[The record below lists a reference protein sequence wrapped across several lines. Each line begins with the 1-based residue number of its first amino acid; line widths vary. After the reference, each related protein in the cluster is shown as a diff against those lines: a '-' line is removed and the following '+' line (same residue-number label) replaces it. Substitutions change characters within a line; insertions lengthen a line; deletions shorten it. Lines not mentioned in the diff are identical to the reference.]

1 MTSNPGYLIRRSSE
15 SDYIALREIRLEA
28 LKDSPDAF
36 GSTFEECEKWRPER
50 WKEMASGNC
59 YLAEIDGEVVGMST
73 GGLNT
78 QFPGT
83 FWLFG
88 MFVSPKARGTG
99 VASELVSIVESWAR
113 EHGGT
118 ELYLHV
124 TESMVRARAFYK
136 KIGVNLNGGSVTMD
150 RDTSIKLVTMV
161 KKLD

>member
-1 MTSNPGYLIRRSSE
+1 MTTSTEFSIRRSNE
-15 SDYIALREIRLEA
+15 SDYIVLRNIRLEA
-28 LKDSPDAF
+28 LKDSPDAY
-36 GSTFEECEKWRPER
+36 GSTYKESELWTPAR
-50 WKEMASGNC
+50 WKEMALGNC
-59 YLAEIDGEVVGMST
+59 FLGEIDGDVVGMAT

-78 QFPGT
+78 QFPNT

-99 VASELVSIVESWAR
+99 VATDLVNAVEKWA
-113 EHGGT
+113 EAQGGT

-124 TESMVRARAFYK
+124 TESMQRARSFYT
-136 KIGVNLNGGSVTMD
+136 KIGFSLNGGSVTMD

>member
-1 MTSNPGYLIRRSSE
+1 MTTSTEFSIRRCNE
-15 SDYIALREIRLEA
+15 SDHIVLREIRLEA
-28 LKDSPDAF
+28 LKDSPDAY
-36 GSTFEECEKWRPER
+36 GSTYKESELWTPAR
-50 WKEMASGNC
+50 WKEMALGNC
-59 YLAEIDGEVVGMST
+59 YLGEIDGDVVGMAT

-78 QFPGT
+78 ELPDT

-99 VASELVSIVESWAR
+99 VAIDLVRAVEEWAKKL
-113 EHGGT
+113 GGT

-124 TESMVRARAFYK
+124 SETMLRARTFYR
-136 KIGVNLNGGSVTMD
+136 KIGFTPNGGSVTMD

>member
-1 MTSNPGYLIRRSSE
+1 LTTSTEFSIRRCNE
-15 SDYIALREIRLEA
+15 SDHIVLREIRLEA
-28 LKDSPDAF
+28 LKDSPDAY
-36 GSTFEECEKWRPER
+36 GSTYKESELWTPAR
-50 WKEMASGNC
+50 WKEMALGNC
-59 YLAEIDGEVVGMST
+59 YLGEIDGDVVGMAT

-78 QFPGT
+78 EFPDT

-99 VASELVSIVESWAR
+99 VAIDLVRAVEEWAKKQ
-113 EHGGT
+113 GGT

-124 TESMVRARAFYK
+124 SETMLRARTFYT
-136 KIGVNLNGGSVTMD
+136 KIGFTPNGGSVTMD